1 MIKPRPARCGSAA
14 PVWLPNYPSA
24 DLVPARTGIEALRI
38 GRTGASDK
46 LRPLGTPGSTTRLLL
61 RAVAVVLVLGGVFL
75 LFADYV
81 EIQFTDTAA
90 IRRSVE
96 TLGAAGPLLIVT
108 LIAMAIVMTPI
119 PSAPIALAAGA
130 AYGHLWGTLYVALG
144 AEIGALTAFG
154 IARFVGYEALM
165 RRFGTRLESVR
176 LLGSQNALMG
186 IVFATR
192 LVPFISFDIVS
203 YAAGLTPL
211 TTWRFALATM
221 LGILPASFVLAHF
234 GGEIT
239 SADPTRI
246 LGAVL
251 ALGIITGA
259 PVMLA
264 AVKRRRKRGART
276 GADN

>member
-1 MIKPRPARCGSAA
+1 M
-14 PVWLPNYPSA
+14 
-24 DLVPARTGIEALRI
+24 
-38 GRTGASDK
+38 GRTGVPNNS
-46 LRPLGTPGSTTRLLL
+46 RSSVTRESAGGVVL
-61 RAVAVVLVLGGVFL
+61 RAGVVILILAGVFFL
-75 LFADYV
+75 LAGYTEVDFSDS
-81 EIQFTDTAA
+81 AA

-96 TLGAAGPLLIVT
+96 TLGATGPLLIVT

-130 AYGHLWGTLYVALG
+130 AYGHVWGTLYVALG

-165 RRFGTRLESVR
+165 RRFGARLESVR
-176 LLGSQNALMG
+176 LFGSQNALMG

-211 TTWRFALATM
+211 ALWRFALATI

-239 SADPTRI
+239 SADPTRV

-251 ALGIITGA
+251 ALGIVTGA
-259 PVMLA
+259 PVILA
-264 AVKRRRKRGART
+264 AVKRRWKRRART
-276 GADN
+276 STDD